1 MNLMTCMPMV
11 ETYFDQLNTQLSDLP
26 EPRRQDLLRELRAH
40 VLDRLEQVATPT
52 QEDCRN
58 VLKALGTPDEIARQ
72 YRMEM
77 ILRGSSWTLSPIKVL
92 RTAARWTVAGVQGY
106 LVFVVAL
113 TGYLLAASFY
123 ICALLRPFF
132 PQNVG
137 FYINEYGFNMA
148 QFPVQHGHEV
158 LPNYFIA
165 ITVLAG
171 YLLTLG
177 TTLLIRFLISRLSQL
192 RKRI

>member
-1 MNLMTCMPMV
+1 
-11 ETYFDQLNTQLSDLP
+11 
-26 EPRRQDLLRELRAH
+26 
-40 VLDRLEQVATPT
+40 
-52 QEDCRN
+52 
-58 VLKALGTPDEIARQ
+58 
-72 YRMEM
+72 M

-132 PQNVG
+132 PRNVG
-137 FYINEYGFNMA
+137 FYISDQGLNIA

-165 ITVLAG
+165 ITIFAG
-171 YLLTLG
+171 YLVTFG
-177 TTLLIRFLISRLSQL
+177 TTMLIRSLIRRLSQL